1 MHFYLYMSTAY
12 LLLGTNIGE
21 RECHL
26 ERALRLLSGEQPA
39 EEYSPFSGQVEI
51 LEVSHIYETAAW
63 GILEQDDYLNQV
75 VRVSTTL
82 SAQQLL
88 IFISQ
93 IETTMGRVRKKV
105 WEPRI
110 IDLDILF
117 YGSEIIREEKLV
129 VPHPHLQDRRF
140 ALTPLAE
147 IAPGFVHPVLG
158 KSIQEL
164 LRICTDP
171 LSVREYVT
179 ES

>member
-1 MHFYLYMSTAY
+1 MSTAH

-21 RECHL
+21 RERHL
-26 ERALRLLSGEQPA
+26 DRALSLLSGECLL
-39 EEYSPFSGQVEI
+39 EELFSPSFGRVEI
-51 LEVSHIYETAAW
+51 QAVSHVYETAAW
-63 GILEQDDYLNQV
+63 GKLEQDDYLNQV
-75 VRVSTTL
+75 VRISTTL
-82 SAQQLL
+82 SPHHLL
-88 IFISQ
+88 KLISA
-93 IETTMGRVRKKV
+93 IETRMGRVRRKV

-147 IAPGFVHPVLG
+147 IAPDMIHPVLR
-158 KSIQEL
+158 KSVQEL
-164 LRICTDP
+164 LRICSDP

>member
-1 MHFYLYMSTAY
+1 MSTAY
-12 LLLGTNIGE
+12 LLLGTNIGDRE
-21 RECHL
+21 RHL
-26 ERALRLLSGEQPA
+26 ERALTLLSGECLL
-39 EEYSPFSGQVEI
+39 EELFRPPLAGVEI
-51 LEVSHIYETAAW
+51 QEVSHVYETAAW
-63 GILEQDDYLNQV
+63 GKLEQDDYLNQV

-82 SAQQLL
+82 SPQHLL
-88 IFISQ
+88 KFISA
-93 IETTMGRVRKKV
+93 IETRMGRVRRKV

-147 IAPGFVHPVLG
+147 IAPDLMHPVLR
-158 KSIQEL
+158 KSVREL
-164 LRICTDP
+164 LRICMDP

-179 ES
+179 QS